1 MFERKYYMKSL
12 FNKYVWLQ
20 LILSILLLFGG
31 AVIIAFAINNNTE
44 VLENALNIVIAVILF
59 LFGLFA
65 ILTAFIFETKKYIT
79 LSLLY
84 GSASIALGVFL
95 CTKELVL
102 LNYIIYLIAIFFI
115 VIGAVELLKAIILTV
130 KDRKQLALII
140 ISYIIAVL
148 CIVAG
153 ILAIVY
159 RKEVKDVLNIVT
171 CIIAGVLLLLA
182 GGWELYLGIKALV
195 MRNKNGA
202 PKVKENKR
210 NKKEEPVNEAQSE
223 EPKQE
228 DIKELDYTS
237 NQIEQ
242 K

>member
-1 MFERKYYMKSL
+1 MKSL

-31 AVIIAFAINNNTE
+31 SVIIAFAINNNTE

-115 VIGAVELLKAIILTV
+115 VVGAVELLKAIILTV
-130 KDRKQLALII
+130 KDRKQLTLII
-140 ISYIIAVL
+140 ISYTIAVL
-148 CIVAG
+148 FIAAG
-153 ILAIVY
+153 ILAIVF
-159 RKEVKDVLNIVT
+159 RKDVKDVLNIVT
-171 CIIAGVLLLLA
+171 CILAGVLLFAA
-182 GGWELYLGIKALV
+182 GAWELYLGIKALV
-195 MRNKNGA
+195 AKNKNSA
-202 PKVKENKR
+202 PRSKKKD
-210 NKKEEPVNEAQSE
+210 KKEEQVVEAQPE
-223 EPKQE
+223 QPKQE
-228 DIKELDYTS
+228 EIKELDYTS
-237 NQIEQ
+237 NKIEQ

>member
-1 MFERKYYMKSL
+1 MKSL

-31 AVIIAFAINNNTE
+31 SVIIAFAINNNTE

-65 ILTAFIFETKKYIT
+65 ILTAFIFETRKYIT

-115 VIGAVELLKAIILTV
+115 VVGAVELLKAVILTI
-130 KDRKQLALII
+130 KDRKQLTLII
-140 ISYIIAVL
+140 VSYIIAVL
-148 CIVAG
+148 FITGG
-153 ILAIVY
+153 ILAIVF
-159 RKEVKDVLNIVT
+159 RKDVKDVLNIVT
-171 CIIAGVLLLLA
+171 CVLA
-182 GGWELYLGIKALV
+182 GALLFVAGAWELYLGIKALV
-195 MRNKNGA
+195 VKSKNA
-202 PKVKENKR
+202 PAKDKKQNRKET
-210 NKKEEPVNEAQSE
+210 KEEPVVEAQPE
-223 EPKQE
+223 QPQEPE
-228 DIKELDYTS
+228 VKELDYTS

>member
-1 MFERKYYMKSL
+1 MKSL

-31 AVIIAFAINNNTE
+31 SVIIAFAINNNTE

-115 VIGAVELLKAIILTV
+115 VVGAVELLKAIILTV
-130 KDRKQLALII
+130 KDRKQLTLII
-140 ISYIIAVL
+140 ISYTIAVL
-148 CIVAG
+148 FIAAG
-153 ILAIVY
+153 ILAIVF
-159 RKEVKDVLNIVT
+159 RKDVKDVLNIVT
-171 CIIAGVLLLLA
+171 CILAGVLLFAA
-182 GGWELYLGIKALV
+182 GAWELYLGIKAL
-195 MRNKNGA
+195 MAKNKNSA
-202 PKVKENKR
+202 PRGKKKDR
-210 NKKEEPVNEAQSE
+210 KEEQVVEAQPE
-223 EPKQE
+223 QPKQE
-228 DIKELDYTS
+228 EIKELDYTS
-237 NQIEQ
+237 NKIEQ

>member
-1 MFERKYYMKSL
+1 MKSL

-31 AVIIAFAINNNTE
+31 SVIIAFAINNDTK

-65 ILTAFIFETKKYIT
+65 ILTAFIFETKKYVT

-102 LNYIIYLIAIFFI
+102 LNYIIYLIAIFLI
-115 VIGAVELLKAIILTV
+115 VVGAVELLKAIILTV
-130 KDRKQLALII
+130 KDRKQLTLII
-140 ISYIIAVL
+140 ISYAIAVL
-148 CIVAG
+148 FITAG
-153 ILAIVY
+153 ILAIVF
-159 RKEVKDVLNIVT
+159 RDKIKDVLNIVT
-171 CIIAGVLLLLA
+171 CILAGVLLLLA

-195 MRNKNGA
+195 SKNKNGA
-202 PKVKENKR
+202 SKEK
-210 NKKEEPVNEAQSE
+210 KKSKKDDQVVATQQEQPKEE
-223 EPKQE
+223 
-228 DIKELDYTS
+228 IKEIDYTS
-237 NQIEQ
+237 NKIEQ

>member
-1 MFERKYYMKSL
+1 MKSL

-31 AVIIAFAINNNTE
+31 SVIIAFAINNDTK

-65 ILTAFIFETKKYIT
+65 ILTAFIFETKKYVT

-102 LNYIIYLIAIFFI
+102 LNYIIYLIAIFLI
-115 VIGAVELLKAIILTV
+115 VVGAVELLKAIILTV
-130 KDRKQLALII
+130 KDRKQLTLII
-140 ISYIIAVL
+140 VSYIIAVL
-148 CIVAG
+148 FITCG
-153 ILAIVY
+153 ILAIVF
-159 RKEVKDVLNIVT
+159 RDKIKDVLNIVT
-171 CIIAGVLLLLA
+171 CILAGVLLLLA

-195 MRNKNGA
+195 SKNKNGA
-202 PKVKENKR
+202 SKEK
-210 NKKEEPVNEAQSE
+210 KKSKKDDQVVATQQEQPKEE
-223 EPKQE
+223 
-228 DIKELDYTS
+228 IKEIDYTS
-237 NQIEQ
+237 NKIEQ

>member
-1 MFERKYYMKSL
+1 MKSL

-31 AVIIAFAINNNTE
+31 SVIIAFAINNNTE

-65 ILTAFIFETKKYIT
+65 ILTAFIFETKKYVT

-115 VIGAVELLKAIILTV
+115 VVGAVELLKAIILTI
-130 KDRKQLALII
+130 KDRKQLTLII
-140 ISYIIAVL
+140 VSYIIAVL
-148 CIVAG
+148 FITAG
-153 ILAIVY
+153 ILAIVF
-159 RKEVKDVLNIVT
+159 RKDVKDVLNIVT
-171 CIIAGVLLLLA
+171 CILAGVLLFLA
-182 GGWELYLGIKALV
+182 GAWELYLGIKALV
-195 MRNKNGA
+195 AKNKGGA
-202 PKVKENKR
+202 PREKKK
-210 NKKEEPVNEAQSE
+210 NKKNDVVAEQQPEQPAQ
-223 EPKQE
+223 KQVQKPE
-228 DIKELDYTS
+228 QQEIKELDFTS

>member
-1 MFERKYYMKSL
+1 MKSL
-12 FNKYVWLQ
+12 FSKYVWLQ

-44 VLENALNIVIAVILF
+44 VLENALNIVVAVILF

-65 ILTAFIFETKKYIT
+65 ILTAFFFETKKYIT
-79 LSLLY
+79 ASLLY

-202 PKVKENKR
+202 PKVKESKK
-210 NKKEEPVNEAQSE
+210 NKKEEPVNEAQPE

-228 DIKELDYTS
+228 EIKELDYTS